1 MTEDVI
7 LHTLIEIVRFAD
19 EIKGVAQRDSK
30 AVQDRRLILANVA
43 LIVEDATRA
52 MAILRDDDATALAEA
67 IEDTAW
73 ARNVIVNADLLAAC
87 EFGGLFD
94 SPTLLRE
101 AAQIL
106 SCNGQKD
113 LAAALFE
120 KAELEC
126 TAIAKARGEDNG
138 S

>member
-19 EIKGVAQRDSK
+19 EIKDVAQRDSK

-87 EFGGLFD
+87 EEALAEIMESISWD
-94 SPTLLRE
+94 EIEQCCTCSTCSTALMLR
-101 AAQIL
+101 A
-106 SCNGQKD
+106 
-113 LAAALFE
+113 
-120 KAELEC
+120 
-126 TAIAKARGEDNG
+126 AIAKARGGEA
-138 S
+138 

>member
-1 MTEDVI
+1 MTTPDYI
-7 LHTLIEIVRFAD
+7 LRFAEAIAPGNAELLLTGGTEEAILNGATD
-19 EIKGVAQRDSK
+19 TISDLRERNAELEAQRD
-30 AVQDRRLILANVA
+30 A
-43 LIVEDATRA
+43 
-52 MAILRDDDATALAEA
+52 
-67 IEDTAW
+67 
-73 ARNVIVNADLLAAC
+73 LLAAC

-120 KAELEC
+120 KAELERA
-126 TAIAKARGEDNG
+126 AIAKARGDT
-138 S
+138 SC